1 MPRNYPRSERVE
13 ELAREVLG
21 EAIQELKDPRIG
33 FVTVT
38 GVKLSRDLRLAQV
51 FVSALGNDEVRE
63 TTVAAIQHATP
74 HLRSILGREVR
85 LRRLPELEILEDQT
99 AQNSERIEQLLRG
112 LGVSKPPVVEPL
124 VEPQSGGDSSA
135 PTEEGS

>member
-1 MPRNYPRSERVE
+1 MPRNYPRSDRVE
-13 ELAREVLG
+13 QLAKEVLG

-38 GVKLSRDLRLAQV
+38 GVKLTRDLRSAQV
-51 FVSALGNDEVRE
+51 FVSALGSDEERE
-63 TTVAAIQHATP
+63 ATIGAIRHARP

-85 LRRLPELEILEDQT
+85 LRRLPEIEIVEDLT

-112 LGVSKPPVVEPL
+112 LGVSKAPEVAPVEPD
-124 VEPQSGGDSSA
+124 EQESDSS
-135 PTEEGS
+135 S

>member
-1 MPRNYPRSERVE
+1 MEQ
-13 ELAREVLG
+13 LAREVLG

-51 FVSALGNDEVRE
+51 FISALGSDEDRE
-63 TTVAAIQHATP
+63 ATIGAIQHATP
-74 HLRSILGREVR
+74 HLRAVLGREVR
-85 LRRLPELEILEDQT
+85 LRRLPELEIVEDQT

-112 LGVSKPPVVEPL
+112 LGVSKPPDTDRIESP
-124 VEPQSGGDSSA
+124 EGGAGADA
-135 PTEEGS
+135 